1 MNVTKKIKKNQ
12 RIVARPKNQTP
23 ERELKPKRNVWQIIH
38 NLRLISH

>member
-1 MNVTKKIKKNQ
+1 MNVIKKKKVK

-23 ERELKPKRNVWQIIH
+23 ERQLKAKRNVWQIIP